1 MTTTVMVAA
10 TALVLL
16 APAAE
21 AGLVALLLWCQRS
34 DARLRRQRLQAES
47 AAASA
52 SAGLGEE

>member
-10 TALVLL
+10 AAVVLL

-34 DARLRRQRLQAES
+34 DARLRRQRLQLVRVRSERQW
-47 AAASA
+47 
-52 SAGLGEE
+52 LGSE